1 MIAKRLLDL
10 LASYLGII
18 VLLPVFMLVAILIKC
33 DSAGPVFYKQR
44 RIGLHGKEF
53 FIYKFR
59 TMVNDADKYGAS
71 ITVDGDARI
80 TNIGSVLRKTKLD
93 ELPQLLNII
102 RGDMSL
108 VGPRPEVPEY
118 ISMYPKESRDLVLS
132 VRPGITDMASIAF
145 SDENAFLA
153 RYDNPHQ
160 AYIDIV
166 LPKKVGYYESY
177 VRNRTMLLDMKIV
190 LLTLLKI
197 AGVKV
202 RAFTTDE

>member
-33 DSAGPVFYKQR
+33 DSAGPIFYRQR

-80 TNIGSVLRKTKLD
+80 TNVGRVLRKTKLD

-118 ISMYPKESRDLVLS
+118 ISLYPKESRDLVLS

-166 LPKKVGYYESY
+166 LPKKVEYYESY
-177 VRNRTMLLDMKIV
+177 VRNRTMLLDLKIV
-190 LLTLLKI
+190 LLTLLKVV
-197 AGVKV
+197 GVKV
-202 RAFTTDE
+202 